1 MTNHSQQPNPTLAA
15 LNVDGYQAIVEH
27 TQDLIIRVCAN
38 GYYTYVNPAF
48 CAMYNATPEELIGR
62 HYSVDVLEDDREMVD
77 LFFAKLYHPPH
88 TVTFTHREKTAF
100 GIRHLEWTGKA
111 ILAEDGSIIE
121 FVGIAR
127 DISERIF
134 LIEKLAR
141 EANHDDLTG
150 LANRRFL
157 TSHAQ
162 LELQRAKR
170 YDYDLSLLMI
180 DIDHFKNINDIHGHQ
195 AGDIALV
202 QLSELMIST
211 LREHDLISRI
221 GGEEFTILLPET
233 NLNSAVE
240 IAERMRVLIE
250 QHTFEIFTHLKLN
263 LTISIGVATLSKE
276 VPDFISLLSCADQQ
290 LYRAK
295 ANGRNCVSAPKNAA
309 LQLNIF

>member
-1 MTNHSQQPNPTLAA
+1 
-15 LNVDGYQAIVEH
+15 
-27 TQDLIIRVCAN
+27 
-38 GYYTYVNPAF
+38 
-48 CAMYNATPEELIGR
+48 
-62 HYSVDVLEDDREMVD
+62 
-77 LFFAKLYHPPH
+77 
-88 TVTFTHREKTAF
+88 
-100 GIRHLEWTGKA
+100 
-111 ILAEDGSIIE
+111 LAEDGSIIE

-180 DIDHFKNINDIHGHQ
+180 DIDHFKNINDVHGHQ

>member
-1 MTNHSQQPNPTLAA
+1 MCWKTT
-15 LNVDGYQAIVEH
+15 V
-27 TQDLIIRVCAN
+27 N
-38 GYYTYVNPAF
+38 GGFV
-48 CAMYNATPEELIGR
+48 
-62 HYSVDVLEDDREMVD
+62 
-77 LFFAKLYHPPH
+77 FAKLYHPPH

-180 DIDHFKNINDIHGHQ
+180 DIDHFKNINDVHGHQ